1 VIKALV
7 RQLLKR
13 CGYRISSLRQTPS
26 AFLTEDNL
34 LKLDFDFV
42 VARHLLNIK
51 DTDDFFFIQV
61 GAFDGVQAD
70 PIRKFILRHHWQ
82 GVLIEPQK
90 KAFAALKQN
99 YADQPQLTFKNVAI
113 SDHNEVRTLY
123 TVAEGQVPE
132 WCQGLASFDR
142 EVILKHKEQV
152 PGLADLVETE
162 QISCVTFQ
170 ELFDELKIDKVDLL
184 QVDAEGYDA
193 EIVSM
198 FPFDLVRPSIIHF
211 ERKHLSF
218 GALEKCLN
226 LLLQYNYKISN
237 DGAEDLVAYRGSLL
251 GESELSTSEV

>member
-1 VIKALV
+1 MIKALV
-7 RQLLKR
+7 RQFLNR

-26 AFLTEDNL
+26 AFLSADNL
-34 LKLDFDFV
+34 IQIDFDFV
-42 VARHLLNIK
+42 VARHLLNNK
-51 DTDDFFFIQV
+51 ADDFFFIQV

-70 PIRKFILRHHWQ
+70 PIRKFVLRHHWR

-99 YADQPQLTFKNVAI
+99 YADQPQLTFRNAAV
-113 SDHNEVRTLY
+113 SERSELRTLY
-123 TVAEGQVPE
+123 TVGEGPVPD

-142 EVILKHKEQV
+142 DVILKHKKQV
-152 PGLADLVETE
+152 PGLEDLVVTE
-162 QISCVTFQ
+162 QVTCVRFQ
-170 ELFDELKIDKVDLL
+170 ELFDEMKIDKVDLL

-193 EIVSM
+193 EIVCM
-198 FPFDLVRPSIIHF
+198 FPFDRVRPSIIHF
-211 ERKHLSF
+211 ERKHLSR

-226 LLLQYNYKISN
+226 LLLQNDYKISN